1 MTTAGNLQPLVLALF
16 FAGIFAF
23 GNWIRLPGPLARH
36 QRKLISFSAGISV
49 AYVFLHLLPEVETA
63 RVALVRATADSSL
76 PLPGYLVS
84 LFALAGFM
92 LFYGVD
98 RLVAWARPAGD
109 RAADRGE
116 GGGLDYRLHVG
127 IFAVYAGMVTY
138 LRINALEQGETP
150 VLLFALA
157 MGTHFLTVDH
167 ALSREYAASYQR
179 AGRFVLAGAAIA
191 GWALG
196 VVAELSKPL
205 MILPLA
211 LLSGAIIAI
220 SLIEELPR
228 ENEGRFWPFL
238 AGGAFYAAIL
248 VPLA

>member
-1 MTTAGNLQPLVLALF
+1 LALL

-23 GNWIRLPGPLARH
+23 GNWIRLPAPLARH
-36 QRKLISFSAGISV
+36 QRKLLSFSAGISV
-49 AYVFLHLLPEVETA
+49 AYVFVHLLPEVETA
-63 RVALVRATADSSL
+63 RAALVQATANWAL
-76 PLPGYLVS
+76 PLPAYLVS
-84 LFALAGFM
+84 LVALAGFM
-92 LFYGVD
+92 VFYGVD
-98 RLVAWARPAGD
+98 RLMTWARPACD
-109 RAADRGE
+109 QASDRGE
-116 GGGLDYRLHVG
+116 GRGLDYRLHVG

-138 LRINALEQGETP
+138 LRINALEEGETP

-167 ALSREYAASYQR
+167 TFRREYGASYQR

-196 VVAELSKPL
+196 VVAELPKPL

-228 ENEGRFWPFL
+228 ENEGRFWAFL
-238 AGGAFYAAIL
+238 VGGAFYAAIL
-248 VPLA
+248 VPLT

>member
-1 MTTAGNLQPLVLALF
+1 VLTVGAVQPLGLALL

-23 GNWIRLPGPLARH
+23 GDRIRLPGPLARH
-36 QRKLISFSAGISV
+36 QRKLLSFSAGISV
-49 AYVFLHLLPEVETA
+49 AYVFVHLLPEVETA
-63 RVALVRATADSSL
+63 RAVLVRATADWSL
-76 PLPGYLVS
+76 PLPAYLVS

-109 RAADRGE
+109 QAADHGE

-127 IFAVYAGMVTY
+127 IFAIYAGMVTY
-138 LRINALEQGETP
+138 LRINALEEGETP

-167 ALSREYAASYQR
+167 ALSREYGASYQR
-179 AGRFVLAGAAIA
+179 VGRFVLAGAAIA
-191 GWALG
+191 GWAFG
-196 VVAELSKPL
+196 VVAELPTPL
-205 MILPLA
+205 MILPMA

-228 ENEGRFWPFL
+228 ENEGRFWAFL